1 MADLQPS
8 INSPCIGLCA
18 VNDDNI
24 CIGCYRSLQEI
35 GTWLQLDDKS
45 KTQILANCHDRMK
58 CLQPCDNP

>member
-1 MADLQPS
+1 MADLQTP

-24 CIGCYRSLQEI
+24 CIGCYRSLEEI

-45 KTQILANCHDRMK
+45 KTQILTHCHDRK
-58 CLQPCDNP
+58 SALNNT

>member
-1 MADLQPS
+1 MIDLQPS

-45 KTQILANCHDRMK
+45 KTQILANCHDRK
-58 CLQPCDNP
+58 AALNNA